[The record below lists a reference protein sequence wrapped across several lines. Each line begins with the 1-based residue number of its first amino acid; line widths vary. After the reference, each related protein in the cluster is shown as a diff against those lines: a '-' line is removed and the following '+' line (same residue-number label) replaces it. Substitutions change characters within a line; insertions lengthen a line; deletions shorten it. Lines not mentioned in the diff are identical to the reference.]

1 MTEHV
6 HDCHHDEHSLPM
18 VAWMYVMLLDEWL
31 KAQLGL
37 FTQLVLLHFDV
48 VH

>member
-1 MTEHV
+1 MF
-6 HDCHHDEHSLPM
+6 
-18 VAWMYVMLLDEWL
+18 LDEWL
-31 KAQLGL
+31 KALLGL